1 MSSLE
6 DNVFAAFVTVGRV
19 SWNLGVAAW
28 AGLQSETFASY
39 VLVHHSA
46 RVSSATIDLCV
57 SIFSLGI
64 QSPPR
69 IKGLSSVRFNLTIGH
84 CEVHI

>member
-1 MSSLE
+1 VSSLE

-39 VLVHHSA
+39 VLVHHFREF
-46 RVSSATIDLCV
+46 RVTEQGSFWLAS
-57 SIFSLGI
+57 
-64 QSPPR
+64 
-69 IKGLSSVRFNLTIGH
+69 K
-84 CEVHI
+84 